1 MNSQNLVGLL
11 LLFLQLPHSGSADP
25 SHNAPSISL
34 NRTKRLTDAN
44 FDDESIRLSH
54 FVVSI
59 RTRTARM
66 FFGDNHFCSGVI
78 LSPLFVLTSSHCV
91 IETFVT
97 PVKRIMLPDNFTM
110 VNQQDIGL
118 LKLKHALPRNSK
130 HISVARMPLQ
140 SPQPGLRCNVMG
152 WGRMFL
158 AGPMASYLLY
168 IDVVTIESRKCAELL
183 KVPTVDLLCAIDDNP
198 FTDQQPCV
206 GDWGSPLMHGST
218 VYGIVSVIVGCG
230 DDTPSVYTDVYKN
243 IDWIQEK
250 INTDAG
256 STISVPHLLV
266 YFLIVIFQKWSFSLF
281 IFVGQ
286 N

>member
-1 MNSQNLVGLL
+1 MLLVV
-11 LLFLQLPHSGSADP
+11 A
-25 SHNAPSISL
+25 AAV
-34 NRTKRLTDAN
+34 NRLKYLKHR
-44 FDDESIRLSH
+44 
-54 FVVSI
+54 
-59 RTRTARM
+59 
-66 FFGDNHFCSGVI
+66 
-78 LSPLFVLTSSHCV
+78 
-91 IETFVT
+91 TFVT